1 MVTTAKPR
9 RRSPALRRSIGKAAL
24 AAIERD
30 RWIGYPI
37 GDAGLCRLNELYTMR
52 ARVRMPCLLIYGVSG
67 AGKSML
73 LEKFKRDH
81 APKRATR
88 SGQRPIIATQMPPV
102 PVVRSLY
109 GEIVRTLGGNVRPT
123 ARYYELEH
131 AAISLLTHANP
142 RILIIDEIQHLLSC
156 SAREQRAALNMVKFL
171 SNDRR
176 VSVVA
181 AGTHEA
187 LHVMRF
193 DPQIASRFE
202 QMELPVWTESDE
214 LRRFVAGYLAML
226 PIRKNPAAI
235 DQRFI
240 EYVLALTDGVTGR
253 IIDLL
258 RRAAVDALGHKSKSV
273 GIDQLLIAGAHLP
286 AIINQRGEFPI

>member
-1 MVTTAKPR
+1 
-9 RRSPALRRSIGKAAL
+9 
-24 AAIERD
+24 
-30 RWIGYPI
+30 
-37 GDAGLCRLNELYTMR
+37 MR

-81 APKRATR
+81 APKRANR
-88 SGQRPIIATQMPPV
+88 NRQRPIIATQMPPV

-123 ARYYELEH
+123 ARFYELEH
-131 AAISLLTHANP
+131 AAIGLLTHDNP
-142 RILIIDEIQHLLSC
+142 RMLIIDEIQHLLSC
-156 SAREQRAALNMVKFL
+156 SAREQRAALNMITFL

-176 VSVVA
+176 MTIIA

-202 QMELPVWTESDE
+202 QMELPVWTESEE

-226 PIRKNPAAI
+226 PVRKDPSAI

-240 EYVLALTDGVTGR
+240 EYLLALTDGVTGR

-258 RRAAVDALGHKSKSV
+258 RRAAIDALTQKSKSV
-273 GIDQLLIAGAHLP
+273 GIDHL
-286 AIINQRGEFPI
+286 

>member
-1 MVTTAKPR
+1 MVTTAKTKH
-9 RRSPALRRSIGKAAL
+9 RSSALRGPIPKSAL

-37 GDAGLCRLNELYTMR
+37 GDAGLFRLNELYTMR

-81 APKRATR
+81 APKRANR
-88 SGQRPIIATQMPPV
+88 NGQRPIIATQMPPV

-123 ARYYELEH
+123 ARFYELEH
-131 AAISLLTHANP
+131 AAITLLTHANP

-171 SNDRR
+171 S
-176 VSVVA
+176 
-181 AGTHEA
+181 
-187 LHVMRF
+187 
-193 DPQIASRFE
+193 
-202 QMELPVWTESDE
+202 
-214 LRRFVAGYLAML
+214 
-226 PIRKNPAAI
+226 
-235 DQRFI
+235 

-273 GIDQLLIAGAHLP
+273 GIDQLMIAGAHLP

>member
-81 APKRATR
+81 APKRANR
-88 SGQRPIIATQMPPV
+88 NGQRPIIATQMPPV

-123 ARYYELEH
+123 ARFYELEH

-176 VSVVA
+176 ISVVA

-193 DPQIASRFE
+193 DPQIAADSSRWNYSCGRNLMNCGASLPGIWPCCPFVRTPRPSTSVLSSTSSPLP
-202 QMELPVWTESDE
+202 ME
-214 LRRFVAGYLAML
+214 
-226 PIRKNPAAI
+226 
-235 DQRFI
+235 
-240 EYVLALTDGVTGR
+240 
-253 IIDLL
+253 
-258 RRAAVDALGHKSKSV
+258 
-273 GIDQLLIAGAHLP
+273 
-286 AIINQRGEFPI
+286 